1 MFIQKVTRLIAI
13 CALSHLGLAHSQD
26 SQISVML
33 GQTTQIPLNIKVA
46 NDTTRCNLEISIP
59 GQNKFEREVSAPD
72 FQTLL
77 DFTPPNEGVF
87 VIEWKGRLK
96 RRGLNSVLGCDA
108 SGKVVV
114 SAKPGTDQIAAKW
127 NDYFSKIKPEGAECV
142 KTGMELSQL
151 YFESS
156 DPNAKLTLPTDQVLR
171 PIYDKCDAFMRAKQ
185 PQQNFACTL
194 SGGIRSFCDSVYAE
208 RRSDGQLT
216 RISRIE
222 AIKLQLAGREWALG
236 NVETADAKTN
246 RVRLEEEA
254 RNRQAADSAAKQ
266 KQEEEQKAKQAA
278 DAAGAAA
285 AAAAARKRQ
294 EEAKARPSPSQEAN
308 RTSAPSTQP
317 KQEQPKAEPAPPP
330 PPKQE
335 PAKPKPTVK
344 STTDL

>member
-1 MFIQKVTRLIAI
+1 
-13 CALSHLGLAHSQD
+13 
-26 SQISVML
+26 
-33 GQTTQIPLNIKVA
+33 
-46 NDTTRCNLEISIP
+46 
-59 GQNKFEREVSAPD
+59 
-72 FQTLL
+72 
-77 DFTPPNEGVF
+77 
-87 VIEWKGRLK
+87 
-96 RRGLNSVLGCDA
+96 
-108 SGKVVV
+108 
-114 SAKPGTDQIAAKW
+114 
-127 NDYFSKIKPEGAECV
+127 
-142 KTGMELSQL
+142 MELSQL

-208 RRSDGQLT
+208 RRSDGQFT
-216 RISRIE
+216 RISRVE

-278 DAAGAAA
+278 DAAV

-294 EEAKARPSPSQEAN
+294 EEAKTRPSPSQEAN

-330 PPKQE
+330 PPPPKQE

>member
-1 MFIQKVTRLIAI
+1 MLKLLQVLVI
-13 CALSHLGLAHSQD
+13 CALSQLGLAQAQD
-26 SQISVML
+26 TQISVML
-33 GQTTQIPLNIKVA
+33 GQPTQIPLKIKVA
-46 NDTTRCNLEISIP
+46 NDTTRCNLEVAIP

-72 FQTLL
+72 FQTIL
-77 DFTPPNEGVF
+77 DFTAPNEGIF

-96 RRGLNSVLGCDA
+96 KRGLNSVLGCDG
-108 SGKVVV
+108 SGKIVVT
-114 SAKPGTDQIAAKW
+114 AKPGSDQIAAKW

-156 DPNAKLTLPTDQVLR
+156 DPNARLTLPTDQVMR

-194 SGGIRSFCDSVYAE
+194 SGGIRSYCDNVYAE

-216 RISRIE
+216 RISRID
-222 AIKLQLAGREWALG
+222 AIKLHFAGRDWSLG
-236 NVETADAKTN
+236 NVETSDAKSN
-246 RVRLEEEA
+246 RLRLEEDA
-254 RNRQAADSAAKQ
+254 KNRQAAEVAAKV

-278 DAAGAAA
+278 EAAA
-285 AAAAARKRQ
+285 KKRQ
-294 EEAKARPSPSQEAN
+294 EEAKPKPTPSQETN
-308 RTSAPSTQP
+308 RSSAPSTQP
-317 KQEQPKAEPAPPP
+317 KQEPAKAEAPPKQEPPKAEPP

-335 PAKPKPTVK
+335 PAKPKPTAK

>member
-142 KTGMELSQL
+142 KTGMDLSQL

-208 RRSDGQLT
+208 RKSDGQLT

-266 KQEEEQKAKQAA
+266 KQEEEQKAKQAT

>member
-1 MFIQKVTRLIAI
+1 MLKFVQVLVI
-13 CALSHLGLAHSQD
+13 CFLSQLGLAQAQD
-26 SQISVML
+26 TQISVLL
-33 GQTTQIPLNIKVA
+33 GQPTQIPLKIKVS
-46 NDTTRCNLEISIP
+46 NDTSRCNLEIAIP

-72 FQTLL
+72 FQTIL
-77 DFTPPNEGVF
+77 DFTAPNEGAF
-87 VIEWKGRLK
+87 VIEWKGKLK
-96 RRGLNSVLGCDA
+96 KRGLNSVLGCDG
-108 SGKVVV
+108 SGKIMVT
-114 SAKPGTDQIAAKW
+114 AKPGADQISAKW
-127 NDYFSKIKPEGAECV
+127 NEYFSKIKPEGAECV
-142 KTGMELSQL
+142 KIGMELSQL

-156 DPNAKLTLPTDQVLR
+156 DPNAKLTMPTDQAMR

-194 SGGIRSFCDSVYAE
+194 SGGIRSFCDNVYAE
-208 RRSDGQLT
+208 RRSDGQLS
-216 RISRIE
+216 RISRTD
-222 AIKLQLAGREWALG
+222 AIKLQFAGRDWTLG

-254 RNRQAADSAAKQ
+254 RNRQAAESAARL

-278 DAAGAAA
+278 DTAAAAA

-294 EEAKARPSPSQEAN
+294 EEAKAKQATSTAN
-308 RTSAPSTQP
+308 TP
-317 KQEQPKAEPAPPP
+317 PKAEPSRAEAPPKQEAPPPPP